1 MSVLG
6 QCDVTMASSHSIKR
20 GVALSARKTFGIH
33 RIDNPSNRTYAWV
46 VRIQRRS
53 QIHTKYFSDQ
63 IYGGRSRAY
72 KAARAYHEELR
83 RTLRPLT
90 RIEFA
95 QIKRRTNR
103 TGYVGVV
110 KYETTDRTSIRRY
123 WIATWP
129 TKNGERKQRKFSIRK
144 YGEQRAFL
152 LACRARRLGL
162 APCEGLTA

>member
-1 MSVLG
+1 M
-6 QCDVTMASSHSIKR
+6 KR
-20 GVALSARKTFGIH
+20 GVAINARKAFGIH

-46 VRIQRRS
+46 VRIQRRN
-53 QIHTKYFSDQ
+53 QIYTKYFSDQ
-63 IYGGRSRAY
+63 MYGGRSVAY

-90 RIEFA
+90 RVEFA

-110 KYETTDRTSIRRY
+110 KYTTKGASIRRY

-129 TKNGERKQRKFSIRK
+129 TKDGRRKQRKFSIRK
-144 YGEQRAFL
+144 YGERQAFL
-152 LACRARRLGL
+152 LARRARRLGL
-162 APCEGLTA
+162 APLEDDVRV